1 MDQALMDQDLMDQEP
16 EQVPPPP
23 QPPVLPQ
30 LPLLESQAAH
40 QANTDLALHTEL
52 QAAALPALNQVPH
65 TDKEPQAVFPPPPLV
80 NQEPE
85 PATLQATKEPP
96 EPV

>member
-1 MDQALMDQDLMDQEP
+1 MDQAHMDQDLTDQEP

-65 TDKEPQAVFPPPPLV
+65 TDKEPQAVFPPPLV